1 MPEWKALTTAVGTP
15 SLTNNMVN
23 TNKEDVN
30 YIQVLLYLIPGI
42 AKTRTEMDLLDP
54 HNTLDGFELGPFIER
69 FQDAHKIETDGEPRG
84 RVEPWPGKTLRALQK
99 EADAADKAIKDG
111 VAQGRVLMAEQLRR
125 QRLNTMHDFMT
136 PEKSAP
142 LDTSWL
148 TNTLLKIIAHPSK
161 IEFVNSQSIGGGA
174 LIGTGTVGSFDFK
187 LGSET
192 RTYLLVAGGVSLGK
206 APVSLAFS
214 TKKHPSGAL
223 GDRVFTGLLRSDP
236 SLDDL
241 NGPCVVYSG
250 GEIGILLPTFGGSV
264 SMYCLMSGLGLAV
277 ATSGGF
283 MPPAVIPAARAF
295 LFLAGA
301 QSGTPEASLSIQVGA
316 LSDDKGDARP
326 QPPVHT
332 RRLPYRFDAKQ

>member
-1 MPEWKALTTAVGTP
+1 MPEWKVLTTAVGTP
-15 SLTNNMVN
+15 SLTNKMVN

-30 YIQVLLYLIPGI
+30 YIQSLLYLIPGI
-42 AKTRTEMDLLDP
+42 TKTKAEMDLLDP

-84 RVEPWPGKTLRALQK
+84 RVEPWPGKTLRSLQK
-99 EADAADKAIKDG
+99 EADAAEKAIKDG
-111 VAQGRVLMAEQLRR
+111 VAQGSALMAEQLRR
-125 QRLNTMHDFMT
+125 QSLDTMHDFMT
-136 PEKSAP
+136 PEKTAP

-148 TNTLLKIIAHPSK
+148 TNTLLKIIAHPSN
-161 IEFVNSQSIGGGA
+161 IEFVNSQSVGGGA

-192 RTYLLVAGGVSLGK
+192 RTFLLVAGGVSLGK
-206 APVSLAFS
+206 APVSVAFS
-214 TKKHPSGAL
+214 TKKHPAFN
-223 GDRVFTGLLRSDP
+223 RVYTGLLRSDP
-236 SLDDL
+236 TLDDL

-250 GEIGILLPTFGGSV
+250 AIAGALVPLFGGSV
-264 SMYCLMSGLGLAV
+264 SIYCLLSGLGLAV

-295 LFLAGA
+295 LFLLGA
-301 QSGTPEASLSIQVGA
+301 QSGTPEVSFSVQVGA

-332 RRLPYRFDAKQ
+332 RRLPYRFDARQ